1 MSLFYDF
8 YNFSA
13 GLGKGS
19 LQGFEIDAADMA
31 EGLWFLWVYVVI
43 EFIQGSKPC
52 AITDN
57 EVHTVCGFKFLGG
70 GSNGQVIFERVNWLK
85 N

>member
-1 MSLFYDF
+1 M
-8 YNFSA
+8 
-13 GLGKGS
+13 
-19 LQGFEIDAADMA
+19 
-31 EGLWFLWVYVVI
+31 I

-70 GSNGQVIFERVNWLK
+70 GSNGQVIFERVN
-85 N
+85 